1 MTSLKPPDV
10 TRGGRWTTTAGLAI
24 GASVLVAMAAVT
36 IALSG
41 GQAHA
46 TAHPTGG
53 GAPTT
58 QSADP
63 TTPRVPIATPPV
75 TPPAYA
81 AVGPWQAMQAQHHPT
96 PPVPAGLNPTTIQSA
111 DPATPPI
118 PIAIPT
124 MTATPYG
131 GEGP

>member
-1 MTSLKPPDV
+1 MTSLKPLGV
-10 TRGGRWTTTAGLAI
+10 TRGGLRATTAGLAI
-24 GASVLVAMAAVT
+24 GASAQVAMAALT

-46 TAHPTGG
+46 TAHPAGG
-53 GAPTT
+53 GAPTA

-63 TTPRVPIATPPV
+63 TTARVPIATPPV

-81 AVGPWQAMQAQHHPT
+81 AVGPWQAMESQHHPT
-96 PPVPAGLNPTTIQSA
+96 PPAPEGLNPTTIQSA
-111 DPATPPI
+111 DPTTPPI